1 MTMLLTILKII
12 GIVLLV
18 VLLTILVLLL
28 LVLFVP
34 VRYEARG
41 TRRME
46 DDVPARI
53 TVKAHWLLH
62 IINVSFRYPEAA
74 FVRVRLFC
82 FTLFSTEPKPE
93 SEEKRK
99 EEQISDDENKAGNV
113 AEKEQEK
120 QPEKISESVLK
131 KEQAE
136 ENASME
142 EGEGDAPG
150 EISAESTDKS
160 EEKSEENQQ
169 DEEDYRPKF
178 FDFLGKIFQ
187 ILKNIQYT
195 IRKICDK
202 IKHIIQ
208 NIRYYINV
216 IQSNAFRSAWGVC
229 SGEVISLLRSIRPRK
244 LEGSFT
250 VGTGDPATTAQI
262 LAVHGMLYPLIG
274 EHIIM
279 IPDFERFIIEGQ
291 FLVKG
296 RITLFRFLKTAGR
309 LFFHKD
315 LRKVIRLFKKG
326 GSTNGR

>member
-12 GIVLLV
+12 GIILLV
-18 VLLTILVLLL
+18 VLLTILALLL
-28 LVLFVP
+28 LILFVP
-34 VRYEARG
+34 IRYEARG
-41 TRRME
+41 FRKME

-53 TVKAHWLLH
+53 IVRAHWLLH

-74 FVRVRLFC
+74 YVKVRLFC
-82 FTLFSTEPKPE
+82 FTVFSTEQKPE
-93 SEEKRK
+93 PEVNHTEEAS
-99 EEQISDDENKAGNV
+99 SDS
-113 AEKEQEK
+113 
-120 QPEKISESVLK
+120 SESVDAAAERK
-131 KEQAE
+131 QEKEISKLSETEEASQEKAVEEQTAE
-136 ENASME
+136 EAREDMM
-142 EGEGDAPG
+142 G
-150 EISAESTDKS
+150 
-160 EEKSEENQQ
+160 EEKSPRFLE
-169 DEEDYRPKF
+169 F
-178 FDFLGKIFQ
+178 FRKIFQ

-195 IRKICDK
+195 IQKICDK
-202 IKHIIQ
+202 IKHIIK